1 MCEPVSGAIMGIQA
15 IGALSSAGGAY
26 AKSKADKAAYDYQ
39 AAVDRNNAQVL
50 EYQAT
55 DALERGAQ
63 TQFAQGLKAASI
75 AGSQRAHF
83 AAIGV
88 SLDEGSPLNVLM
100 DTKYMSDLDRA
111 TIADNA
117 GREAW
122 ALRQRA
128 ANTRSNAELLS
139 YRAANENPSR
149 AAMTTLLNGAGQV
162 AGSWYNNMKQPR
174 GGVYDPSEYPG

>member
-1 MCEPVSGAIMGIQA
+1 MCEPVSGTIMGMQA

-26 AKSKADKAAYDYQ
+26 GKSKADKQAYEYQ

-55 DALERGAQ
+55 DALERGQQ

-83 AAIGV
+83 AANGV

-100 DTKYMSDLDRA
+100 DTKYMSDIDRA

-128 ANTRSNAELLS
+128 TNTRANAELLS
-139 YRAANENPSR
+139 YRARSENPSR
-149 AAMTTLLNGAGQV
+149 AAMSSLLSSGGQV
-162 AGSWYNNMKQPR
+162 AGSWYKMSGGPGQR
-174 GGVYDPSEYPG
+174 GPWDEQG